1 MFRDAPSG
9 GGWGSSPP
17 VGAFRTTDDLRAVNE
32 AVGMLS
38 GAERRLC
45 AEYYVVRG
53 GWKAVSVRM
62 HIGRTELY
70 KRLDAMQANV
80 SRNLSG

>member
-1 MFRDAPSG
+1 MFRDSPSG

-45 AEYYVVRG
+45 AEYYVIRG
-53 GWKAVSVRM
+53 GWRAVCQRM
-62 HIGRTELY
+62 GIGRSALY
-70 KRLDAMQANV
+70 DRLDAMQANV
-80 SRNLSG
+80 SRNLSA